1 MKYGVHLPLIDW
13 DGTPFTI
20 ERFAAFAREA
30 DERGFD
36 TIAAN
41 DHLVYRRPWL
51 DGPTA
56 LAAVSAHAPRARLMT
71 TVSLAVVRGPVALA
85 KTLAAI
91 DVLSGGRVVAGLGP
105 GSTAADFEAVGIPFE
120 QRWARF
126 DEAVTTMR
134 ALWRGED
141 PPAGQFY
148 DLSGTTL
155 GPRPVR
161 PDGPPIFIG
170 SWGSDAGLRRV
181 ARLGDGWLAS
191 GYNTTPDQFVQ
202 ARRLLGEWLA
212 QAGREHEAFP
222 NTIATMWLHVTE
234 ERSERDAV
242 LDQLATMLRRDR
254 SDLAATLPIGAA
266 AHCAEIVA
274 RYREAGADRIIFWP
288 VGDELRQLDRIG
300 SL

>member
-1 MKYGVHLPLIDW
+1 MKFGVHLPLIDW

-20 ERFAAFAREA
+20 ERFAAFAQAA

-56 LAAVSAHAPRARLMT
+56 LAAVPSHAPRARLMT
-71 TVSLAVVRGPVALA
+71 TASLPVVRGPVALA

-105 GSTAADFEAVGIPFE
+105 GSTAADFDAVGIPFE

-148 DLSGTTL
+148 ALAGTTL
-155 GPRPVR
+155 APAPRQAG
-161 PDGPPIFIG
+161 GPPIFIG

-191 GYNTTPDQFVQ
+191 GYNMTPERFVE
-202 ARRLLGEWLA
+202 ARRRLADRLA
-212 QAGREHEAFP
+212 QAGRDLEGFP
-222 NTIATMWLHVTE
+222 NTIATMWLRITE
-234 ERSERDAV
+234 DRAESSAV
-242 LDQLATMLRRDR
+242 LDRLARLLGRDR
-254 SDLAATLPIGAA
+254 SELVANLPIGAA
-266 AHCAEIVA
+266 GHCAEIVA
-274 RYREAGADRIIFWP
+274 RYREAGAERIIFWP
-288 VGDELRQLDRIG
+288 VGDELHQLDRIG